1 MQDSP
6 PTNPN
11 IFRTVARLLTFR
23 LTQKEFLELGGRH
36 LVFGLVCAWLAGMG
50 RYWDD
55 PGAHLLQRLGAGSVI
70 YVFALSFFLWLLI
83 WPLRPQNWSYRNAVT
98 FVSLVAPPAILY
110 AIPVERWFTLGAATS
125 INILFLAV
133 VATWRVALLVFYLRR
148 YARLELLAVGI
159 AALLPLTVIVVTL
172 TALNLE
178 RAVFEVMAG
187 IGRDPTANDGAYA
200 VLFLLSAFSF
210 LAFLPLLIG
219 YVALVIAP
227 LMKKRAQK
235 KLSVTPQED

>member
-6 PTNPN
+6 STNSN

-23 LTQKEFLELGGRH
+23 LTQQEFLELGRKH

-55 PGAHLLQRLGAGSVI
+55 PGAHLLQRLGVGSVI
-70 YVFALSFFLWLLI
+70 YVFALSLFLWLLI

-98 FVSLVAPPAILY
+98 FVSLVAPPAMLY
-110 AIPVERWFTLGAATS
+110 AIPVERWFTLSAATM

-133 VATWRVALLVFYLRR
+133 VATWRVILLVFYLER
-148 YARLELLAVGI
+148 YAGLRPLAAGI
-159 AALLPLTVIVVTL
+159 AAFLPLTVIVVTL

-187 IGRDPTANDGAYA
+187 IDSNPTANDGAYA

-210 LAFLPLLIG
+210 LAFLPLLTG
-219 YVALVIAP
+219 YVVLVIAAFR
-227 LMKKRAQK
+227 KKRAQE
-235 KLSVTPQED
+235 KLSVD

>member
-6 PTNPN
+6 PTNSN

-23 LTQKEFLELGGRH
+23 LRQEEFLELGRKH
-36 LVFGLVCAWLAGMG
+36 LVFGLVCAWLAGVG

-55 PGAHLLQRLGAGSVI
+55 PGAQLLQRLGLGSVI
-70 YVFALSFFLWLLI
+70 YVFALSLFLWLLI
-83 WPLRPQNWSYRNAVT
+83 WPLRPQNWSYRNVAT

-110 AIPVERWFTLGAATS
+110 AIPVERWFTLSAATK

-148 YARLELLAVGI
+148 YASLEPTAVGI

-187 IGRDPTANDGAYA
+187 IDSNPTAKDGAYA

-210 LAFLPLLIG
+210 LLFLPLLMG
-219 YVALVIAP
+219 YVVLVIAAFR
-227 LMKKRAQK
+227 KKRAK
-235 KLSVTPQED
+235 EKLSVD

>member
-6 PTNPN
+6 PTNSN

-23 LTQKEFLELGGRH
+23 LTQKEFLELSRGH

-55 PGAHLLQRLGAGSVI
+55 PGAHLLQRLGVGSVI
-70 YVFALSFFLWLLI
+70 YVFALSLFLWLLI

-98 FVSLVAPPAILY
+98 FVSLVAPPAMLY
-110 AIPVERWFTLGAATS
+110 AIPVERWFTLSAATK

-148 YARLELLAVGI
+148 YARLEPLAVGI
-159 AALLPLTVIVVTL
+159 AAILPLTVIVVTL

-187 IGRDPTANDGAYA
+187 IDSNPTANDGAYA

-210 LAFLPLLIG
+210 LAFLPLLTG
-219 YVALVIAP
+219 YVVLVIAA
-227 LMKKRAQK
+227 LRKKRAQE
-235 KLSVTPQED
+235 KLSVD

>member
-6 PTNPN
+6 PTNSN

-23 LTQKEFLELGGRH
+23 LTQKEFLELGRKH

-55 PGAHLLQRLGAGSVI
+55 PGAHLLQRLGVGSVI
-70 YVFALSFFLWLLI
+70 YVFALSLFLWLLI

-110 AIPVERWFTLGAATS
+110 AIPVERWFTLSAATN

-133 VATWRVALLVFYLRR
+133 VATWRVALLIFYLRR
-148 YARLELLAVGI
+148 YAGLEPFAVGI

-187 IGRDPTANDGAYA
+187 IDSNPTANDGAYA

-210 LAFLPLLIG
+210 LAFLPLLTG
-219 YVALVIAP
+219 YVVLVIAA
-227 LMKKRAQK
+227 LRKKRAQE
-235 KLSVTPQED
+235 KLSVD